1 MIRSLSL
8 NGHHAGTRAEVPM
21 PPSDPVASIRSV
33 RAPSRAAAAVA
44 VSAASCAS
52 YEPPK
57 PGVHRA
63 PGDRVAESVCGYET
77 PTASTFIQM
86 RCRSA
91 EDINRTAAEAGVLE
105 LGATK
110 AAEGNPNVMRVAAR
124 AAVSTSMSRSLR
136 LL

>member
-1 MIRSLSL
+1 MNLTKPA
-8 NGHHAGTRAEVPM
+8 HHCFKL
-21 PPSDPVASIRSV
+21 
-33 RAPSRAAAAVA
+33 AAAAVA

-63 PGDRVAESVCGYET
+63 PGDRVAESICGYET

-91 EDINRTAAEAGVLE
+91 EDINRTAADARD
-105 LGATK
+105 
-110 AAEGNPNVMRVAAR
+110 AADSIRTPPPNIR
-124 AAVSTSMSRSLR
+124 
-136 LL
+136 